1 MKWILFWD
9 ESQLFNTS
17 QYAQATQA
25 GNESSCILA
34 GTRALIQCT
43 QRKEFSPLNHQQ
55 KVFIGGPSSRNF
67 SALELLCE
75 LQQVPGTRTHL
86 PTFLKKRHELNY
98 QMDQLVK
105 GGWMEGREHVFLLLE
120 EVR

>member
-1 MKWILFWD
+1 MKRILFWD

-17 QYAQATQA
+17 QYAQA
-25 GNESSCILA
+25 GNESWCILA
-34 GTRALIQCT
+34 GSRALIQCT
-43 QRKEFSPLNHQQ
+43 QRKEFSPLNHRQ

-86 PTFLKKRHELNY
+86 PAFLKKRHELNY
-98 QMDQLVK
+98 QVDQLVK
-105 GGWMEGREHVFLLLE
+105 EVGGEREHVFLLLE